1 MEEHMLNKTIGRYEI
16 KEMIGEGAMA
26 KVYRAYDPD
35 INRSVAFKIL
45 KEDHC
50 VDEEYLSRFLRE
62 AKAAGALSHSGIVT
76 VYDVG
81 KLDNA
86 PYIMME
92 LLAGCDLGEVLKDKK
107 KLPLKQTLIIALQLA
122 KSLDYAHKSGIVH
135 RDIKPDN
142 IIVMPDG
149 ESIKVADFGIARM
162 NENEESQ
169 KTQVGSV
176 LGTPRYMS
184 PEQALGESVDGRS
197 DLFSVG
203 TIMYE
208 MLSGNKAFDASN
220 MATLMIQIAQKQ
232 PESLKT
238 ICPDVPAG
246 VRQIIQKLLQKSPD
260 KRFQTGNKL
269 AEALGKELST
279 LNDQQVEQKKHKYIP
294 LKIRWTLSV
303 AAIVGLVSF
312 ISIYIVFNIQSEAMT
327 NQAVDSGSSF
337 AKFISTETAIP
348 ILSEDWISLETFIG
362 DAASR
367 DTFSYLI
374 VTDRAGLVRGA
385 SDNSLV
391 GKMYEPDENAE
402 LISKTEDVYTT
413 SSETADGKKT
423 FNIKTSILFQ
433 STEVGQII
441 LGLSQDGL
449 DTVKST
455 TLRLMFFLALIT
467 TSSVAVVMFIFGG
480 LIARPFNVLNQSL
493 KGFAAGNLDTR
504 ISLTRN
510 DEIGEVFDG
519 FNNMAA
525 AIQDRYTEVT
535 DELAQTGIDK
545 TGIVKEKQDELASKA
560 EQPNINEE
568 TKEQKKKQKK
578 EVTESKLPS
587 EDAHNT
593 VNELEPKSNSQIEV
607 DEEPV
612 ITEQNKDPEKSG
624 DSVSALVSDSE
635 PELDLNPDQTII
647 STSQIGLDTK
657 PKQVAEEDNDNDKD
671 KKSEASKVDM
681 PIPADLDLNPDQTI
695 ISTSQINI
703 NKKSNLIDNEKDT
716 PAPNNTALKT
726 GEPSEVSDDIAAAAT
741 AKKLPVKPKPRKKP
755 VKAKVENDI
764 TDKLS
769 DDKSDETSTKSD
781 ESTKN

>member
-1 MEEHMLNKTIGRYEI
+1 MEEDMLNKTIGRYQI

-26 KVYRAYDPD
+26 KVYRAYDPE
-35 INRSVAFKIL
+35 INRSVAFKVL

-76 VYDVG
+76 VFDVG
-81 KLDNA
+81 KLDKS

-92 LLAGCDLGEVLKDKK
+92 LLEGCDLGEVLKGRK
-107 KLPLKQTLIIALQLA
+107 KLPIKQTLIIAMQLA

-149 ESIKVADFGIARM
+149 ESIKVADFGIARI
-162 NENEESQ
+162 NQGEESQ
-169 KTQVGSV
+169 KTEVGSV

-184 PEQALGESVDGRS
+184 PEQAIGDSIDGRS

-203 TIMYE
+203 AIMYE
-208 MLSGNKAFDASN
+208 MLSGNKAFDADN
-220 MATLMIQIAQKQ
+220 MASLMVQIAQKQ
-232 PESLKT
+232 PESLKNL
-238 ICPDVPAG
+238 CPDLPAG
-246 VRQIIQKLLQKSPD
+246 VRQIIQKLLQKSPN

-269 AEALGKELST
+269 AEAIGKELST

-303 AAIVGLVSF
+303 GAIVGLVSF
-312 ISIYIVFNIQSEAMT
+312 ISINIVFNMQSSAMT
-327 NQAVDSGSSF
+327 KQAVDSGASF

-385 SDNSLV
+385 SDVSLV
-391 GKMYEPDENAE
+391 GKMYLPNENAE
-402 LISKTEDVYTT
+402 LISETEDVYTT
-413 SSETADGKKT
+413 SSETDDGRKM
-423 FNIKTSILFQ
+423 FNIKTPILFQ

-449 DTVKST
+449 DEVKGIT
-455 TLRLMFFLALIT
+455 GWLMFFLALIT

-480 LIARPFNVLNQSL
+480 LIARPFQVLNESL

-510 DEIGEVFDG
+510 DEIGEVFDY

-525 AIQDRYTEVT
+525 AIQERYTEVT
-535 DELAQTGIDK
+535 DELAQTGINK
-545 TGIVKEKQDELASKA
+545 TGLATENQNGTATKTEESGAPVENKINTNVESGLDE
-560 EQPNINEE
+560 
-568 TKEQKKKQKK
+568 
-578 EVTESKLPS
+578 
-587 EDAHNT
+587 
-593 VNELEPKSNSQIEV
+593 
-607 DEEPV
+607 
-612 ITEQNKDPEKSG
+612 
-624 DSVSALVSDSE
+624 
-635 PELDLNPDQTII
+635 TII
-647 STSQIGLDTK
+647 SASLIRLDIKPNQATQKTK
-657 PKQVAEEDNDNDKD
+657 SKD
-671 KKSEASKVDM
+671 HKPEISEADSAIK
-681 PIPADLDLNPDQTI
+681 PDLNMNPDQTI

-703 NKKSNLIDNEKDT
+703 NTESN
-716 PAPNNTALKT
+716 
-726 GEPSEVSDDIAAAAT
+726 V
-741 AKKLPVKPKPRKKP
+741 
-755 VKAKVENDI
+755 
-764 TDKLS
+764 S
-769 DDKSDETSTKSD
+769 DDKSTTPVTFNTKLEEDAQLDSD
-781 ESTKN
+781 DDKTVLIPVTNRPGKKPVEDTKD

>member
-1 MEEHMLNKTIGRYEI
+1 MEENMLNKTIGRYEI

-26 KVYRAYDPD
+26 KVYRAYDPE
-35 INRSVAFKIL
+35 INRSVAFKVL

-81 KLDNA
+81 KLENS

-92 LLAGCDLGEVLKDKK
+92 LLDGCDLGEVLKNNK

-142 IIVMPDG
+142 IIVLPDG

-162 NENEESQ
+162 NEGEEAQ

-184 PEQALGESVDGRS
+184 PEQALGEPVDGRS

-232 PESLKT
+232 PEPLKT
-238 ICPDVPAG
+238 LCPDLPAG

-269 AEALGKELST
+269 AAALGKELST
-279 LNDQQVEQKKHKYIP
+279 LSDQQAEQKKHKYIP

-303 AAIVGLVSF
+303 GAIVGLVSF
-312 ISIYIVFNIQSEAMT
+312 ISINIVFNMQSSAMT
-327 NQAVDSGSSF
+327 KQAVDSGASF

-374 VTDRAGLVRGA
+374 VTDRAGIVRGA
-385 SDNSLV
+385 SDSSLV
-391 GKMYEPDENAE
+391 GKMYQPNENAE
-402 LISKTEDVYTT
+402 LISETEDVHTT
-413 SSETADGKKT
+413 SSETDDGRNI
-423 FNIKTSILFQ
+423 FNIKTPILFQ

-449 DTVKST
+449 DEVKSIT
-455 TLRLMFFLALIT
+455 GWLMFILALIT

-480 LIARPFNVLNQSL
+480 LIARPFQVLNQSL

-545 TGIVKEKQDELASKA
+545 SGITEDSQNNTDANIKA
-560 EQPNINEE
+560 TE
-568 TKEQKKKQKK
+568 TTDAKK
-578 EVTESKLPS
+578 EITAAKVDLDTDK
-587 EDAHNT
+587 T
-593 VNELEPKSNSQIEV
+593 VISNSQINLKKKPNQSKKEGK
-607 DEEPV
+607 DKN
-612 ITEQNKDPEKSG
+612 IEQLETPESNPQI
-624 DSVSALVSDSE
+624 DSE
-635 PELDLNPDQTII
+635 VGVDADRTII
-647 STSQIGLDTK
+647 STSQIGLDIK
-657 PKQVAEEDNDNDKD
+657 LNQAAKVGMENE
-671 KKSEASKVDM
+671 KKTDAFQTESE
-681 PIPADLDLNPDQTI
+681 LENPDQTI

-703 NKKSNLIDNEKDT
+703 NKETN
-716 PAPNNTALKT
+716 
-726 GEPSEVSDDIAAAAT
+726 VSDDKNDISISAKTQPQKEAQTENVNEPEKLAT
-741 AKKLPVKPKPRKKP
+741 AKKPPVKRKPRKKP
-755 VKAKVENDI
+755 VKATVETDDANKKDAI
-764 TDKLS
+764 TD
-769 DDKSDETSTKSD
+769 TD